1 MNQKPPAINLN
12 RVEWLIHYNFQ
23 HRRPYASFFEWKNP
37 NNPDLAKKVKERSVA
52 RELVKSLE
60 EDSGQVL
67 FKVLRYGEDPP
78 DVVGIE
84 PDGNEVGFEVTELVS
99 LEAIA
104 ANSMV
109 RKAMYY
115 RKWTFEEVIL
125 HLESIIEE
133 KSAKLSRS
141 PYGRNILVIHTDEP
155 EIRGSYHEYGS
166 ALGQYFFRKR
176 CYIDEAYLLFSYRPG
191 RKTYPYLRLNF
202 Q

>member
-1 MNQKPPAINLN
+1 MNQKSPAINLK
-12 RVEWLIHYNFQ
+12 RIEWLIHYNYQ

-37 NNPDLAKKVKERSVA
+37 KNPDLAKKVKERSVA

-60 EDSGQVL
+60 EDSGRVL

-84 PDGNEVGFEVTELVS
+84 PDGKEVGFEVTELVS
-99 LEAIA
+99 SEAIA
-104 ANSMV
+104 ANSMA

-115 RKWTFEEVIL
+115 RKWMFEEVVF

-141 PYGRNILVIHTDEP
+141 PHGRNILVIHTDEP
-155 EIRGSYHEYGS
+155 EIRGRFHEYES
-166 ALGQYFFRKR
+166 ALGKHCFRQR
-176 CYIDEAYLLFSYRPG
+176 PYIDEAYLLFSYFPG

-202 Q
+202 